1 MVQEKI
7 QKRSWYQ
14 SQHKFSL
21 DEQYYLETIAETFR
35 VRAPDGSAIDYEMTD
50 YQREFHAASLNV
62 KGEEAEDILFIK
74 ARGISFS
81 FSSLI
86 DLIMTGLMYR
96 NQMLPIIT
104 QRLDRPHPLLEVA
117 KWLILN
123 AKADLGRIEIMEGQ
137 IKFLETNSVMK
148 PFPSGS
154 AANAVRSTRLIR
166 ALVDEFAFQS
176 HDKELLTA
184 VQDTMQSKLSQ
195 IIIGSTPCGM
205 NNHFFRL
212 IKNPIGFNVFRL
224 PVFDEKK
231 FNPHKSI
238 MEQGLIAV
246 APWIDLGELEKK
258 RLRDVN
264 IFMQEQMCDFLDDTI
279 AFIPFSL
286 VKRCERENLV
296 NYYDMMRKNPNFIY
310 ETTNPVFIGVDVAR
324 TTHLTAISV
333 FEHTKNEDGKTIFIQ
348 RYLQTF
354 RGVEIPKQVEIIDR
368 LINRF
373 PSIMQVRID
382 MTGLGLGLYEYLHKK
397 FGEKVR
403 GIQFASGAGMQ
414 TRIRTGEVRQKT
426 KIRDYMIVNLKQLM
440 EGNQVEL
447 LIDENQE
454 KHLTSVN
461 YELKVKEDESGH
473 GDILFADAL
482 ALLPHDYSV
491 IAAEPLITGTG
502 SFDKKPEIPKDPK
515 TWSLQDRVNW
525 LKSQRRIG

>member
-1 MVQEKI
+1 MMVTQRE
-7 QKRSWYQ
+7 KRSWYQ
-14 SQHKFSL
+14 SQHEFTL
-21 DEQYYLETIAETFR
+21 DEKYYLETIAETFR
-35 VRAPDGSAIDYEMTD
+35 VRAPDGSAIDYDMTD

-96 NQMLPIIT
+96 NQILPIIT

-117 KWLILN
+117 KWLIIN
-123 AKADLGRIEIMEGQ
+123 AKADLGRVEIMEGQ
-137 IKFLETNSVMK
+137 IKFLDTNSVMK

-166 ALVDEFAFQS
+166 ALIDEYAFQS

-205 NNHFFRL
+205 NNHFFKL
-212 IKNPIGFNVFRL
+212 IKQPIGFQVFRL

-231 FNPHKSI
+231 FDPHKSI
-238 MEQGLIAV
+238 LQQDLIPV

-258 RLRDVN
+258 RLRDLN
-264 IFMQEQMCDFLDDTI
+264 IFLQEQMCDFLDDSI

-286 VKRCERENLV
+286 VKRCERADLV
-296 NYYDMMRKNPNFIY
+296 NYFTMMRNNPNFTY
-310 ETTNPVFIGVDVAR
+310 NTTNPVFIGVDVAR

-333 FEHTKNEDGKTIFIQ
+333 FEHTKDEDGKTVYIQ
-348 RYLQTF
+348 RYLQTIQ
-354 RGVEIPKQVEIIDR
+354 GMEIPKQVELIDR
-368 LINRF
+368 LIGRF
-373 PSIMQVRID
+373 PSTMQVRID

-397 FGEKVR
+397 WGEKVR

-414 TRIRTGEVRQKT
+414 TRIRTGEPRQKT
-426 KIRDYMIVNLKQLM
+426 KIRDYMVVNLKQLM

-447 LIDENQE
+447 IFDELQQ
-454 KHLTSVN
+454 KHLTSIN
-461 YELKVKEDESGH
+461 YEMKVKEDETGH
-473 GDILFADAL
+473 GDILFAVAM

-502 SFDKKPEIPKDPK
+502 SFDSKPEIPKDPK
-515 TWSLQDRVNW
+515 KWSLNDRIEW
-525 LKSQRRIG
+525 LKRQRRST